1 MPGHSELQRLASQ
14 FMDET
19 GDKEPQYVELGR
31 EQVFLCES
39 KGREA
44 GHNKCCKV
52 EPKLTGPSKMGDTIT
67 VFKRDG
73 GGSRSSLSSCSEK
86 KICSSADGYEPPR
99 TWRKRLLTLLLRV
112 RGSCGTFVSKI
123 VDVELVLYKTV
134 VSSDGEESS
143 KRVFVVFSTMPERTR
158 R

>member
-1 MPGHSELQRLASQ
+1 MPGHGELQRLASQ

-19 GDKEPQYVELGR
+19 GDKEPQNVELGR
-31 EQVFLCES
+31 GQVFLCES

-44 GHNKCCKV
+44 GHNK
-52 EPKLTGPSKMGDTIT
+52 MGDTIK

-73 GGSRSSLSSCSEK
+73 GGSRSSLSSLSEK

-123 VDVELVLYKTV
+123 VDVELALYKTV

-158 R
+158 S

>member
-1 MPGHSELQRLASQ
+1 MPDHSELQRLARQ

-19 GDKEPQYVELGR
+19 GDKEPQNVEHGR

-44 GHNKCCKV
+44 GHN
-52 EPKLTGPSKMGDTIT
+52 KMGDTIT

-86 KICSSADGYEPPR
+86 KICSSADGYEHPR

-123 VDVELVLYKTV
+123 VDVELALYKTV